1 MKREEVARRLINVT
15 ARELGKKPDHIKNE
29 HHFAHDLGADSLK
42 SIELVAA
49 FEEEFDIEVKEEDA
63 LKVQTV
69 GGAVDFFDKL
79 LKNFQDM

>member
-1 MKREEVARRLINVT
+1 MKREEVARRLINVM
-15 ARELGKKPDHIKNE
+15 ARELGKKRDQIKNE

-49 FEEEFDIEVKEEDA
+49 FEEEFDIEVNEEDA

-69 GGAVDFFDKL
+69 VGAVDFFDKL
-79 LKNFQDM
+79 LK

>member
-1 MKREEVARRLINVT
+1 MKREEVARRLINVM
-15 ARELGKKPDHIKNE
+15 ARELGKKPDQIKNE

-49 FEEEFDIEVKEEDA
+49 FEEEFDIEVNEEDA

-69 GGAVDFFDKL
+69 GEAVDFFDKL
-79 LKNFQDM
+79 LK

>member
-1 MKREEVARRLINVT
+1 MKREEVARRLINVM
-15 ARELGKKPDHIKNE
+15 ARELGKKPDQIKNE
-29 HHFAHDLGADSLK
+29 HHFAHDLEADSLK

-49 FEEEFDIEVKEEDA
+49 FEEEFDIEVNEEDA

-79 LKNFQDM
+79 LK

>member
-1 MKREEVARRLINVT
+1 MKREEVARRLVNVM
-15 ARELGKKPDHIKNE
+15 ARELGKKPGQIKNE

-79 LKNFQDM
+79 LK

>member
-15 ARELGKKPDHIKNE
+15 ARELGRKPEQIKNGD
-29 HHFAHDLGADSLK
+29 HFAHDLGADSLK

-49 FEEEFDIEVKEEDA
+49 FEEEFDIEVNEEDA

-69 GGAVDFFDKL
+69 GGAVDFFDKF
-79 LKNFQDM
+79 LKNIQDT

>member
-15 ARELGKKPDHIKNE
+15 ARELGKKPDQIKNE
-29 HHFAHDLGADSLK
+29 YHFAHDLGADSLK

-49 FEEEFDIEVKEEDA
+49 FEEEFDIEVNEEDA

-69 GGAVDFFDKL
+69 GEAVDFFDKL
-79 LKNFQDM
+79 LK

>member
-1 MKREEVARRLINVT
+1 MKREEVARRLVNVM
-15 ARELGKKPDHIKNE
+15 ARELGKKPGQIKNE

-49 FEEEFDIEVKEEDA
+49 FEEEFDIEVNEEDA

-69 GGAVDFFDKL
+69 GGAVDFFDGL
-79 LKNFQDM
+79 LK